1 MKHKHQTQYQYQK
14 QLIKVN
20 NKQNKHQIYYY
31 KDLESKTKDN
41 KLKN

>member
-1 MKHKHQTQYQYQK
+1 MKYKHQTQCQDQK

-20 NKQNKHQIYYY
+20 NKKNKHQIYYY

>member
-1 MKHKHQTQYQYQK
+1 MKYKHQTQCLDQK
-14 QLIKVN
+14 QQIKVN
-20 NKQNKHQIYYY
+20 NKKNKHQIYHH